1 MTKKLKIAFV
11 GAQCS
16 AKTTSLLYVMSE
28 LKLAGIGSVAMIEE
42 LARRCPYPINQSGT
56 IEAQNWMLLNQILS
70 EQQLCGKYDVV
81 LSDRSVVDPIIYAY
95 YLSNGGHIDE
105 AQGEYLVKVM
115 DAWLELA
122 PYDAIFFFEPLPIQG
137 DVDRPADAEFQ
148 STIHQMFERFFE
160 QASYTICRKFNLIRV
175 NQSDRDERRKFVL
188 AKIKEM
194 LQ

>member
-28 LKLAGIGSVAMIEE
+28 LKLAGYGSVAMIEE

-81 LSDRSVVDPIIYAY
+81 LSDRSVVDPFIYAC
-95 YLSNGGHIDE
+95 YLANGGHLDK
-105 AQGEYLVKVM
+105 AQVEFLADTM
-115 DAWLELA
+115 DAWLKLA
-122 PYDAIFFFEPLPIQG
+122 PYDAIFLFSPLPIVG

-148 STIHQMFERFFE
+148 SEIDRMFQLYFHGAPNVIAVS
-160 QASYTICRKFNLIRV
+160 QADK
-175 NQSDRDERRKFVL
+175 DERRKFVL